1 MATMTRKEYEEL
13 YTFIKNKLNENQIES
28 LNQLFF
34 GLKFIFNDLDL
45 FCLNNEENH
54 VKIATLFKEF
64 NYSPAKD
71 GNGIIDKNRFIMTVD
86 NKIVEFKFVSNVTT
100 ASFSGSF
107 SGLYYILVL
116 PMITSFYDHRIS
128 VNMSGYVTLNEVG
141 VTTEMMTFHEFL
153 LIHGVLFPTNQV
165 DSFSTEKDFFEA
177 MSKLSFYNPLFIVN
191 KKKHISHVTTSEKR
205 KKSIEPKEPRR
216 EDKFYFLFNDWLR
229 ETGIDVEV
237 LNDTILQEN
246 TDFSL
251 LNQFCVQNCS
261 LNYLEHTIK
270 VQSKKEEMK
279 LEEDAVQ
286 RTSVKNLLPILK
298 EFGVNI
304 DDKTLLP
311 DFGRL
316 SKFALGKN
324 IKISE
329 PEIIKSECEQ
339 IRNAFISD
347 LNINIAIVNAVPDQW
362 NNYIKLLWKKITS

>member
-1 MATMTRKEYEEL
+1 MASMTRKEYEEL
-13 YTFIKNKLNENQIES
+13 YIFIKNKLNEKQIES
-28 LNQLFF
+28 SNQLFF
-34 GLKFIFNDLDL
+34 HLKFIFNDLDL
-45 FCLNNEENH
+45 FCLNNEDNH
-54 VKIATLFKEF
+54 EKIPTLFKEF

-100 ASFSGSF
+100 ASFSASF

-141 VTTEMMTFHEFL
+141 VTTELMTFHKFL
-153 LIHGVLFPTNQV
+153 LIHGVSFPTNQV
-165 DSFSTEKDFFEA
+165 DAFSTEKEFFEA

-205 KKSIEPKEPRR
+205 KKSIETKEPRR

-229 ETGIDVEV
+229 ETGVNVEL
-237 LNDTILQEN
+237 LNDTLLPEN

-251 LNQFCVQNCS
+251 LNQFCIQNCS

-339 IRNAFISD
+339 IRNVFISD

>member
-1 MATMTRKEYEEL
+1 MTSMTPEEYINL
-13 YTFIKNKLNENQIES
+13 YLFIKNKLLENGVES
-28 LNQLFF
+28 VNQLFF
-34 GLKFIFNDLDL
+34 KSKLAFKDLDL
-45 FCLNNEENH
+45 FCLENEENH
-54 VKIATLFKEF
+54 NKIPTLFKEF

-71 GNGIIDKNRFIMTVD
+71 GNGIIDKNRFNMTVD
-86 NKIVEFKFVSNVTT
+86 NKTVEFKFVSNVTT

-128 VNMSGYVTLNEVG
+128 MNMSGYITLNEVG
-141 VTTEMMTFHEFL
+141 ISSEMMTFHNFL
-153 LIHGVLFPTNQV
+153 LLHGVSFPINQEDAFPT
-165 DSFSTEKDFFEA
+165 EKEFFET
-177 MSKLSFYNPLFIVN
+177 MSKLSFYNPLFIAN
-191 KKKHISHVTTSEKR
+191 KKKHISHVTVSEKR
-205 KKSIEPKEPRR
+205 KKNSMELRR

-229 ETGIDVEV
+229 ETGIDIEV

-251 LNQFCVQNCS
+251 LNQFCIQNCS

-298 EFGVNI
+298 ELGVNI
-304 DDKTLLP
+304 DDKKLMP

-339 IRNAFISD
+339 IRNAFIND
-347 LNINIAIVNAVPDQW
+347 LNINIAIVNASPNQW
-362 NNYIKLLWKKITS
+362 NDYIKMLWEKVAS